1 MLASKHPNLQKIYT
15 PFSFPIPLKL
25 NYLILCNLI
34 TSHHPAVFVDK
45 GVGVAA
51 DEVEQGCAV
60 ADVLGDVARP
70 GGDGIGVKGAGIS
83 PQEKPQRNGKRDAFV
98 VVAVVVSVGED
109 GGAGEAVPGRK
120 LDAVEKGFGHGD
132 ASALVAGE
140 KPPGFHVHVHF
151 QILEVYAGVEKGGFV
166 IFVQIIA
173 D

>member
-25 NYLILCNLI
+25 NYLILYNLI

-45 GVGVAA
+45 CVGVAA

-83 PQEKPQRNGKRDAFV
+83 SQK
-98 VVAVVVSVGED
+98 
-109 GGAGEAVPGRK
+109 
-120 LDAVEKGFGHGD
+120 
-132 ASALVAGE
+132 
-140 KPPGFHVHVHF
+140 
-151 QILEVYAGVEKGGFV
+151 
-166 IFVQIIA
+166 
-173 D
+173 